1 MSEFESKS
9 WWHYSTA
16 KYITVKEKPLA
27 FVHYT
32 LQLGILLYIFVFTL
46 WYRQG
51 YQVTHPGIG
60 AVVTKVKGAAYDSY
74 SKTVFDIYDFGN
86 SSLFL
91 KISEVLF

>member
-1 MSEFESKS
+1 
-9 WWHYSTA
+9 
-16 KYITVKEKPLA
+16 
-27 FVHYT
+27 
-32 LQLGILLYIFVFTL
+32 
-46 WYRQG
+46 
-51 YQVTHPGIG
+51 VTHPGIG